1 MKTMTKWSF
10 IINLLI
16 PVNYIWLSEFLFT
29 DEERGRFFPY
39 IITLALF
46 VFHVSGIFIYS
57 RLQKKGMKWNFINFI
72 ILMVALGVN
81 IFVFENYLY
90 EK

>member
-1 MKTMTKWSF
+1 MNKWNF
-10 IINLLI
+10 VVNLLI
-16 PVNYIWLSEFLFT
+16 PANYIWISEMIFT
-29 DEERGRFFPY
+29 DPDRGRFFPY
-39 IITLALF
+39 IITLAIF

-57 RLQKKGMKWNFINFI
+57 KLEKKGLKWNFLNFI

-81 IFVFENYLY
+81 IFVFENYLF